1 MSRSLLDNLKYS
13 FLQDLD
19 WTEKETGLNL
29 QNVRESMLYANDFSQ
44 MTVPFLAVNS
54 MDYTNYDGL
63 FNYFIY
69 SFKKLVR
76 VVELEPE
83 YYSFLLDTILE
94 SDVPMQENKMFL
106 ILGDVGSTL

>member
-1 MSRSLLDNLKYS
+1 MSSMLDDLKYT
-13 FLQDLD
+13 FIEDLN
-19 WTEKETGLNL
+19 WTERDTGLNL
-29 QNVRESMLYANDFSQ
+29 QNVRESMLYANDYSE

-63 FNYFIY
+63 FDYFIR

-76 VVELEPE
+76 VAELEPE

-106 ILGDVGSTL
+106 YLGDVGSEYN